1 MPSPAPSPSSA
12 SGELATNRRG
22 GFARAGR
29 GEVTWAYRAPG
40 NEGWRFAIAYGA
52 LALFCAAHAAYFKYF
67 APGQKAAPEGKDAT
81 PVAISTAA

>member
-1 MPSPAPSPSSA
+1 M
-12 SGELATNRRG
+12 GFATNYTFDASSYKINNDEIRP
-22 GFARAGR
+22 F
-29 GEVTWAYRAPG
+29 

-67 APGQKAAPEGKDAT
+67 ATGQKAAPEGKDAT